1 MTRPPIVILL
11 SGWAGAGKDA
21 AASLLADE
29 MSFERLAFADA
40 LKEDVSHATGLP
52 LDLFHNHSLK
62 DQPIIGSKTPRDLLL
77 SHGATARAVDPDI
90 YVRKIASHIQLA
102 LTEQKERFLQSEPRF
117 VISDW
122 RYLREMTFLRNT
134 FGNHIRLVCG
144 RINRDSVKPSQ
155 DPSEHELDDAFVDFT
170 IDNNDGISHLRDE
183 IKATVRSVLCI
194 H

>member
-29 MSFERLAFADA
+29 MSFERLAFADM

-62 DQPIIGSKTPRDLLL
+62 DQPIVGSKTPRDLLL
-77 SHGATARAVDPDI
+77 SHAVVARAVDPDI
-90 YVRKIASHIQLA
+90 YSRKIAEYILDSSH
-102 LTEQKERFLQSEPRF
+102 KRF

-122 RYLREMTFLRNT
+122 RYKRELEFLQNT
-134 FGNHIRLVCG
+134 FGRHVRIVRG
-144 RINRDSVKPSQ
+144 RIERDGIVPSN
-155 DPSEHELDDAFVDFT
+155 DPSEHDLDDAHVEFT
-170 IDNNDGISHLRDE
+170 VENNGGLSRFRDE
-183 IKATVRSVLCI
+183 IKAAVRYVLYDVAL
-194 H
+194 